1 MVIVQNIGKKLILAK
16 DENGQWYKVT
26 DKSVSV
32 GDVVSSD
39 KCIKLSERHNRVYN
53 KREKILKVI
62 ESMPNVY

>member
-1 MVIVQNIGKKLILAK
+1 MIIVQNIGKKLILAK

-39 KCIKLSERHNRVYN
+39 KCIKLSERHNSVYN
-53 KREKILKVI
+53 MREKILKVI
-62 ESMPNVY
+62 ESMPDVY